1 MCQIETGSCS
11 GPGMVGITL
20 GGGVGRFT
28 EIYGL
33 VADALV
39 SARLI
44 IASGDVVE
52 VSDTS
57 HPDFFWA
64 IRGAGANFGVVTS
77 ATYRLHKRSS
87 EKGEVTNIDMIFPA
101 EMSSAYFKALESYG
115 AMPERLASVSVIH
128 YSQDTNQVGSSVPLN

>member
-1 MCQIETGSCS
+1 
-11 GPGMVGITL
+11 MVGITL

-28 EIYGL
+28 GIYGL

-52 VSDTS
+52 VPDTS
-57 HPDFFWA
+57 HPDLFWA
-64 IRGAGANFGVVTS
+64 IRAAGANFGVVTS
-77 ATYRLHKRSS
+77 VTYRLHKRCS

-128 YSQDTNQVGSSVPLN
+128 YSQDTNKVGSSVPLNN

>member
-57 HPDFFWA
+57 HPDLFWA

-87 EKGEVTNIDMIFPA
+87 EKGEVTNIHMIFPA
-101 EMSSAYFKALESYG
+101 EMSSAYFKALESYE
-115 AMPERLASVSVIH
+115 ATPERLASVSVIH
-128 YSQDTNQVGSSVPLN
+128 HSQDTNKVGSSAPLN

>member
-1 MCQIETGSCS
+1 
-11 GPGMVGITL
+11 MVGITL

-28 EIYGL
+28 GIYGL

-39 SARLI
+39 SVRLVN
-44 IASGDVVE
+44 ANGDVVE

-57 HPDFFWA
+57 HPDLFWA

-77 ATYRLHKRSS
+77 VTYRLHERCS
-87 EKGEVTNIDMIFPA
+87 EMGEVTNIDMIFPA

-128 YSQDTNQVGSSVPLN
+128 YSQDTNKVGSSVPLNN